1 MADKKISE
9 LTELTTPDGTE
20 ELVVNDSGVSKKITQ
35 ANLLRGI
42 NNTAADATAI
52 TIDASENVGIG
63 TNSPDTKLHVDGGD
77 VKISSDVQSS
87 NGDGI
92 PTIFFGEDTTA
103 LVAAQISYHGDD
115 ESGDNNF
122 IGIGCNGAT
131 PASEAVT
138 KENHQMVIKAS
149 GNIGIGTSSP
159 DHTLRVNGDTR
170 LGNLHVKTSEYTGGT
185 GKSIWADNAG
195 TGVLGLNSSTSIQ
208 MNAGGSERMSIDS
221 SGNVEVKT
229 GNLVIGTSGKGIDFS
244 ATSDGSGTM
253 TSEVL
258 DDYEEGTWTPTGV
271 GLTLT
276 SPTGYYTK
284 VGRLVTVN
292 WLFVYPTT
300 SSGSQT
306 SIAGLPFTV
315 GAGYINGGNHGYV
328 NGSASVSIAHI
339 TATTTSLLYRTAN
352 GGVSLTHADL
362 SGATI
367 RGSMTYQV

>member
-208 MNAGGSERMSIDS
+208 MNAGGSERMR
-221 SGNVEVKT
+221 VT
-229 GNLVIGTSGKGIDFS
+229 T
-244 ATSDGSGTM
+244 DGLTFNGDTAAANA
-253 TSEVL
+253 L
-258 DDYEEGTWTPTGV
+258 DDYEEGDWDSEVGGTATYGV
-271 GLTLT
+271 NQAR
-276 SPTGYYTK
+276 YTK
-284 VGRLVTVN
+284 IGRQVIATFDLNITTIGTGSTTVVT
-292 WLFVYPTT
+292 
-300 SSGSQT
+300 
-306 SIAGLPFTV
+306 GLPFAV
-315 GAGYINGGNHGYV
+315 GDSIAEGVSVSFFDGLATSVVFLTAYAINSEIRFRALTAAGTGLTD
-328 NGSASVSIAHI
+328 ASVLGSGCRV
-339 TATTTSLLYRTAN
+339 TGT
-352 GGVSLTHADL
+352 VSYT
-362 SGATI
+362 
-367 RGSMTYQV
+367 V